1 MLDFVKIYSDG
12 SARGNPN
19 GPGGFG
25 TILEYTDSSGKIHT
39 REYSEGFVRTTNNRM
54 ELMGVITG
62 FEHLNKPC
70 RVEVISDSQ
79 YVCKAFN
86 DHWIDGWVKAGL
98 RQGKN
103 KKVKNPD
110 LWNRLLNAMEGHEV
124 TFTWV
129 KGHAGHVQNERC
141 DKLATAA
148 ADGDSLLTDEYYMS
162 TVG

>member
-1 MLDFVKIYSDG
+1 
-12 SARGNPN
+12 
-19 GPGGFG
+19 
-25 TILEYTDSSGKIHT
+25 
-39 REYSEGFVRTTNNRM
+39 M

-148 ADGDSLLTDEYYMS
+148 ADGDILLTDEYYMS